1 MSAHNGDK
9 SRYQV
14 NRKRAVLRR
23 SKIRELVKAAKAGTA
38 TKPAA
43 KGRQSRPPRSR
54 SRTPPRAS
62 SSRRQ
67 ACTPGASCP
76 VRSTYSTYE
85 PR

>member
-1 MSAHNGDK
+1 MSAKNGDK
-9 SRYQV
+9 SRFQV

-23 SKIRELVKAAKAGTA
+23 TKTRELVKALKARDR
-38 TKPAA
+38 
-43 KGRQSRPPRSR
+43 RQARSR
-54 SRTPPRAS
+54 RTRATP
-62 SSRRQ
+62 Q